1 MTDSRRS
8 NMKTT
13 ILNIPHHI
21 PALALAMT
29 LHIFGIPASHAA
41 PGTLSQ
47 VPLYV
52 GPAVEPNVVF
62 LADDSGSM
70 DWSMMTSEDN
80 GVLIIDWWWY
90 IHSIPLGTT
99 EQFWTTPS
107 EESLIAEGFA
117 EPADGIWRSRNPD
130 YNKIY
135 YNPEITYTPWKGVDS
150 AGQAYTDVSPTA
162 APIDPYDPGAGTLDL
177 TSLMDYETFHP
188 EPWIF
193 IAQDFYPARYYTWT
207 DDNGNGVV
215 DAGDTHNL
223 VEITDTP
230 TPMTPI
236 PPDDFTG
243 GANRTDCAAAPV
255 CTYAEEIQNF
265 ANWFSYYR
273 NRELTTKNAI
283 SKAAVDLTGVR
294 IGYGTLHNNNNVNIP
309 VASMNLDPSTGNKK
323 IFFDSV
329 FNTRPS
335 GGTPL
340 RHSLKDVG
348 QYFECSNHNFFGVS
362 GSDCPILP
370 ASEAGM
376 CQKNATIMMTDGY
389 YNGWLPTLTPSNT
402 DGDGNTTFDG
412 PPYADDFSETLADVA
427 MHFYERDLAP
437 GLPDDVP
444 YQPGDKDQASHQHMV
459 TYTVAFGVTGTLDP
473 KTDDPT
479 SGNFSWPN
487 PDNGDAEKIDDLW
500 HAAYNGRGEFYSA
513 QNPEELISGLK
524 EAFASASKGQSS
536 AAAVA
541 FNTTTLDTGSVVYQA
556 KFNPSNNWKGELV
569 AMNLAAD
576 GSLSGTAW
584 NAADALD
591 GQSPDASKENGRQI
605 ITYDGNTGIPF
616 QWASLTTAQKNDLR
630 TNPAGGTDNTT
641 IGEARLN
648 YIRGVRTD
656 EGSGNNFRLRSGILG
671 DIVHS
676 NPVYVG
682 KVQSDYADF
691 SFADSSYTNTFKTMN
706 RPGVVYVGG
715 NDGMLHGFWESDGTE
730 ALAYIPNMLFSTASG
745 EGLHYLTDPD
755 YAHRYYVDLS
765 PTVADV
771 NVGGWKTVLIG
782 GYRAGGR
789 GLFALDVTDPTNFK
803 ETKAADIVL
812 WEFTS
817 NDDNDL
823 GHTFSKP
830 TIALMENDKW
840 AAIFGNG
847 YNDLGDG
854 EAKLFIYY
862 LDESGVEKIT
872 TGAGSTASRNGLS
885 TPAVVDLDGNGK
897 ADRVY
902 AGDLEGN
909 LWAFD
914 LSGASA
920 GQWKVAYKN
929 GSTPTP
935 LFKAA
940 ISGVDQP
947 ITSRPVVTRH
957 PTQTLSATTEPNLLV
972 FFGTGQYLV
981 DGDKGSTATQT
992 FYGIWDDGPS
1002 GAAPYDRSN
1011 LVAQTLEAN
1020 STEDIRVPTNN
1031 TVAYPG
1037 EAGWYFDLPTSG
1049 ERVIV
1054 NPKIRGDYVFF
1065 NTLIPDSSSCSSQ
1078 GYGWLMALRIL
1089 DGGRPE
1095 DAVFDVN
1102 NDGKVDEDD
1111 LVDGSDAPGGVRLDG
1126 IPAGSNFLSNKM
1138 YTPDDNGNIDIRTID
1153 VGNNNQA
1160 GRISWR
1166 EVTQ

>member
-1 MTDSRRS
+1 MKAPHLNHSRS
-8 NMKTT
+8 AT
-13 ILNIPHHI
+13 
-21 PALALAMT
+21 ALIFAMALQG
-29 LHIFGIPASHAA
+29 LGLPASHAA

-70 DWSMMTSEDN
+70 DWSLMTTETN
-80 GVLIIDWWWY
+80 GVFIIDGWFWY
-90 IHSIPLGTT
+90 LYSIPAQGNDD
-99 EQFWTTPS
+99 FWVPPS
-107 EESLIAEGFA
+107 EEYMINTLGVA
-117 EPADGIWRSRNPD
+117 EPADGIWRTRNAD

-135 YNPEITYTPWKGVDS
+135 YNPEITYTPWKGVNNQ
-150 AGQAYTDVSPTA
+150 GFPYTDSDPTA
-162 APIDPYDPGAGTLDL
+162 ALEDPYDPGAGSLDL
-177 TSLMDYETFHP
+177 TALTGYWTSHPDFLWQADGSIWWHWIDDY
-188 EPWIF
+188 
-193 IAQDFYPARYYTWT
+193 YPARYYTWT
-207 DDNGNGVV
+207 DDNGNGIV
-215 DAGDTHNL
+215 DAGDTHTL

-230 TPMTPI
+230 TPMTPV
-236 PPDDFTG
+236 PPNDFIG
-243 GANRTDCAAAPV
+243 GPDRSDCAAAPV

-265 ANWFSYYR
+265 ANWFTYYR
-273 NRELTTKNAI
+273 SRELTTKNAI
-283 SKAAVDLTGVR
+283 SKATVDLTGVR
-294 IGYGTLHNNNNVNIP
+294 MGYGTLHNNNNVNIT
-309 VASMNLDPSTGNKK
+309 VASMNLDPTTGSKK
-323 IFFDSV
+323 VFFDSV

-340 RHSLKDVG
+340 RHRLKDVG
-348 QYFECSNHNFFGVS
+348 QYFECSSHNFFGVS

-376 CQKNATIMMTDGY
+376 CQKNATIMMTDGF
-389 YNGWLPTLTPSNT
+389 YNGSLPTMTPSNT

-412 PPYADDFSETLADVA
+412 PPYADGFSNTLADVA

-444 YQPGDKDQASHQHMV
+444 YQPGDKDQAPHQHMV

-473 KTDDPT
+473 ATDDPA
-479 SGNFSWPN
+479 SGGFNWPDPN
-487 PDNGDAEKIDDLW
+487 SGDPEKVDDLW

-513 QNPEELISGLK
+513 QNPEELITGLK

-556 KFNPSNNWKGELV
+556 KFNPSDNWRGELV
-569 AMNLAAD
+569 ALNLAQD
-576 GSLSGTAW
+576 GSLSSTAW
-584 NAADALD
+584 NAGDALD
-591 GQSPDASKENGRQI
+591 TQSPGSRVI
-605 ITYDGNTGIPF
+605 LTYDDNTKKGIPF
-616 QWASLTTAQKNDLR
+616 KWNKLTTAQKNDLR

-641 IGEARLN
+641 IGEARLD
-648 YIRGVRTD
+648 YIRGDRSD
-656 EGSGNNFRLRSGILG
+656 EGSGNNFRLRSGVLG

-682 KVQSDYADF
+682 KVQSDYSDF
-691 SFADSSYTNTFKTMN
+691 AFADSTYTNTFKN
-706 RPGVVYVGG
+706 IERPGVVYVGG

-730 ALAYIPNMLFSTASG
+730 ALAYIPNMLFSTSSG
-745 EGLHYLTDPD
+745 EGLHYLTDPE

-771 NVGGWKTVLIG
+771 NVDGWKTVLIG

-789 GLFALDVTDPTNFK
+789 GLFALDVTYPTNFS
-803 ETKAADIVL
+803 EANAADLVL

-830 TIALMENDKW
+830 TMALMENDKW

-854 EAKLFIYY
+854 QAKLFIYY
-862 LDESGVEKIT
+862 LDGSGHVKIT
-872 TGAGSTASRNGLS
+872 TNTGSTSSRNGLS

-914 LSGASA
+914 LSSSGSN
-920 GQWKVAYKN
+920 QWDVAFKN
-929 GSTPTP
+929 GSTKTP
-935 LFKAA
+935 LFKAS

-947 ITSRPVVTRH
+947 ITSRPAITRH
-957 PTQTLSATTEPNLLV
+957 PTQTLSTSTEPNLLV
-972 FFGTGQYLV
+972 FFGTGQYIV
-981 DGDKGSTATQT
+981 DGDKGSTGTQT
-992 FYGIWDDGPS
+992 FYGVWDNGPN
-1002 GAAPYDRSN
+1002 GTAAPYGRGD

-1020 STEDIRVPTNN
+1020 STPDIRVPTANA
-1031 TVAYPG
+1031 VAYPG
-1037 EAGWYFDLPTSG
+1037 DLGWYFDLPTSG
-1049 ERVIV
+1049 ERVVV

-1065 NTLIPDSSSCSSQ
+1065 NTLIPDPSSCNSQ
-1078 GYGWLMALRIL
+1078 GYGWLMALRLIN
-1089 DGGRPE
+1089 GGRPE
-1095 DAVFDVN
+1095 EEVFDVN
-1102 NDGKVDEDD
+1102 NDGIVDEND
-1111 LVDGSDAPGGVRLDG
+1111 LVDGSDAPGGVRLEG
-1126 IPAGSNFLSNKM
+1126 IPAGSNFLGKKM
-1138 YTPDDNGNIDIRTID
+1138 YTPDDNGNIDIRTIN
-1153 VGNNNQA
+1153 VGENEEA